1 MPNIASIL
9 KQEIA
14 RVSRKEVRADTER
27 LKESAARYRS
37 DIAALKRQ
45 VLALER
51 TVARLVRSTRAKVES
66 ATDDE
71 PGTAHRWSAEGLAK
85 HRQRLGLS
93 ANQAAFLIGVSALSV
108 YKWEGGKVRPR
119 QSQLPAIAAFRR
131 MGKKE
136 VAAKLNEAAE

>member
-9 KQEIA
+9 KHEIA
-14 RVSRKEVRADTER
+14 RVSRKEVRADTEK

-45 VLALER
+45 VLALEKV
-51 TVARLVRSTRAKVES
+51 VARLAKSVPAKAERA
-66 ATDDE
+66 TNDE
-71 PGTAHRWSAEGLAK
+71 PGAAHRWSAEGLAK
-85 HRQRLGLS
+85 HRKRLGL
-93 ANQAAFLIGVSALSV
+93 AADQAAFLIGVSALSV

-131 MGKKE
+131 MGKR
-136 VAAKLNEAAE
+136 EAETQLASRK